1 MAGARRH
8 AARIVRDLSGSL
20 TLFTRCLFC
29 HHPFAPNETLEHFPE
44 GRRIAYDPGRGRLW
58 AICEACGRW
67 SLAPIEERWEALD
80 ELERLTTDRARL
92 LSQTEHIALLRAENL
107 DIVRVGRAKLAEEA
121 WWRYGKE
128 LIRRRNHTRRLQ
140 LIQTGVMVAASAAT
154 VALGAGGFFG
164 YYGAGGNLFTRID
177 RWRRFGRT
185 AWRGAATCP
194 RCGSVLYRLGFRHTR
209 HLALTPAGD
218 DGFALRLGCANCGFQ
233 VADAGFQFTGVTAD
247 HLLRRVLAYQ
257 NFTGA
262 SSKTVK
268 AATQAIDEVGSPTE
282 LARRFAAQR
291 VQMGEL
297 QSRRR
302 RRDRDVRTRA
312 VAFEIAVNDETE
324 RRLLELELAQL
335 EERWR
340 QEEEIAAIADGDLT
354 PMPRLNELL
363 LRVGVSAKPAPLA
376 ATAGDAGTPPQK
388 KAESDT

>member
-1 MAGARRH
+1 M
-8 AARIVRDLSGSL
+8 
-20 TLFTRCLFC
+20 FTRCLFC
-29 HHPFAPNETLEHFPE
+29 HYPFPPNETLEYFPE
-44 GRRIAYDPGRGRLW
+44 GRRLAYDPGRGRLW

-67 SLAPIEERWEALD
+67 SLAPIEERWEALE

-128 LIRRRNHTRRLQ
+128 LVRRRDHSRKLQ
-140 LIQTGVMVAASAAT
+140 IIQTGVLVAASTAT
-154 VALGAGGFFG
+154 MALGAGGFFG

-194 RCGSVLYRLGFRHTR
+194 RCGSVLHRLGFRHSR
-209 HLALTPAGD
+209 HLQLTPTAD
-218 DGFALRLGCANCGFQ
+218 DGFALRLGCANCGLQ
-233 VADAGFQFTGVTAD
+233 VDDAGFQFTGVTAD

-257 NFTGA
+257 NFSGA
-262 SSKTVK
+262 STKTVQ
-268 AATQAIDEVGSPTE
+268 AATQAIEEVGSPTE
-282 LARRFAAQR
+282 LTRRFALQR
-291 VQMGEL
+291 VQMSAL
-297 QSRRR
+297 QSRSRRR
-302 RRDRDVRTRA
+302 RRNRDVQTRA

-363 LRVGVSAKPAPLA
+363 MRVGVSGRPAELV
-376 ATAGDAGTPPQK
+376 AGSEDTPPQK